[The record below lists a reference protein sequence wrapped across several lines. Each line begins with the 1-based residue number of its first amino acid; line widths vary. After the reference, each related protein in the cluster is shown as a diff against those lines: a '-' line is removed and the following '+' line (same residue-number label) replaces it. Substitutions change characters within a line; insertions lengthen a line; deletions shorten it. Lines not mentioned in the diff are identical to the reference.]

1 MALSSIPVVFV
12 YISYLR
18 KNFKIEYLNIA
29 LTFRKVK
36 ETRYL
41 WLKSY
46 MDYLKAEADSLL
58 VSLLFPPVIL
68 GNYSIYKKFEGIFK
82 QFIEGFFDVLCQRQ
96 VEFKGNK
103 NKLRAQEKKIN
114 IVRWV
119 TIAILFVGGVVF
131 SLKPL
136 FFINLINL
144 GKYGDME
151 VIVYASFLVAI
162 LYLLGKYEINAISF
176 FAPSKTIFKMG
187 IIIFIVTVVAYL
199 SLIFFPSIEGA
210 FLQRII
216 TWGGASIV
224 AIILFR
230 NRREAYYS
238 NIYQ

>member
-1 MALSSIPVVFV
+1 
-12 YISYLR
+12 
-18 KNFKIEYLNIA
+18 
-29 LTFRKVK
+29 
-36 ETRYL
+36 
-41 WLKSY
+41 
-46 MDYLKAEADSLL
+46 
-58 VSLLFPPVIL
+58 
-68 GNYSIYKKFEGIFK
+68 
-82 QFIEGFFDVLCQRQ
+82 
-96 VEFKGNK
+96 
-103 NKLRAQEKKIN
+103 
-114 IVRWV
+114 
-119 TIAILFVGGVVF
+119 
-131 SLKPL
+131 
-136 FFINLINL
+136 
-144 GKYGDME
+144 ME

-199 SLIFFPSIEGA
+199 SLIFIPSIEGA